1 MMLTKE
7 KILVTLQKH
16 KVRLRQLG
24 VKNIGL
30 FGSYVKDAT
39 TKNSDIDLLVDFFPE
54 QETFDNLMA
63 IYDILKKAFKGYKI
77 EIVTKNGLSRHIGSH
92 ILNETE
98 YV

>member
-1 MMLTKE
+1 MLTKE
-7 KILVTLQKH
+7 KILVTLHKH

-24 VKNIGL
+24 VKKIGL
-30 FGSYVKDAT
+30 FGSYVKNAA

-63 IYDILKKAFKGYKI
+63 IYDILEKAFKGYKI

>member
-1 MMLTKE
+1 MLTKE

-63 IYDILKKAFKGYKI
+63 IYDILEKAFKGYKI